1 MCYNGPPHQISGH
14 FVPLRPWACA
24 VDSFEGSRESLEL
37 KRRPPWLRS
46 CREASFLRHACT
58 TFMDRFFDTA
68 SGGECLL
75 SCESVTSRWP
85 LTRSRP
91 HGMSDWKGET
101 DGKRRFSPGLRFAR
115 WKTLREGNLVW
126 KCFLRGASSPC
137 VCRLLIAPDFQVP
150 ANKQLREESCI
161 QHLFGA

>member
-1 MCYNGPPHQISGH
+1 MARLTKYLGTSSHCAPGPAQRTALRAHENLWNLNAAHLGYVPVGRHH
-14 FVPLRPWACA
+14 FFGMLAQHLFVR
-24 VDSFEGSRESLEL
+24 
-37 KRRPPWLRS
+37 
-46 CREASFLRHACT
+46 
-58 TFMDRFFDTA
+58 DRFFDTA